1 MAEFPIN
8 GNEYRTN
15 KLDAVKQFHVARRIA
30 PVLTTSVDLIQIFEK
45 IDLANIE
52 NVEPEEIMKAIS
64 PLVSAI
70 GALPDEDAE
79 YIINTCLRITQRK
92 GPTGQWGPV
101 MAQHGGGL
109 MFDDI
114 EMEHMLQIVWAVVQD
129 NLARFLGALPSTS
142 KGGAAVGQA

>member
-8 GNEYRTN
+8 GHEYRTS
-15 KLDAVKQFHVARRIA
+15 KLDAVKQFHIARRIA
-30 PVLTTSVDLIQIFEK
+30 PVLTNMVDLIQVFEK
-45 IDLANIE
+45 LDLSSIE
-52 NVEPEEIMKAIS
+52 KADPEEIMKAVS

-70 GALPDEDAE
+70 GALPDEDTE
-79 YIINTCLRITQRK
+79 YIINSCLRITKRK

-114 EMEHMLQIVWAVVQD
+114 EMEHMLQIVWAVVQE

-142 KGGAAVGQA
+142 NGGAAPGRA